1 VTGDL
6 AREPKGAAPP
16 GSPASQRAAAPTGP
30 CLSPRTRPR
39 GDGGATREGG
49 APIAARRRAGRQS
62 QREDTARIEDP
73 ALLCGQGRF
82 LDDLDPLPGT
92 LVAAIVR
99 SPHPHA
105 RITGFDA
112 RAALASPGVTA
123 VIGPQD
129 VARGLRPFPLSAHT
143 PMPYYAAATDR
154 VRFVGEPVAV
164 VVAADRYLAEDAAE
178 LIDVDYDEL
187 PAVTGTRE
195 ALADGAPCL
204 HPEAESNVATD
215 RTFSFGPVEQ
225 AFAEAGHVVC
235 GDYSFPRYSSMPLE
249 CYSVIANWTEDAAGS
264 AVETWANF
272 HGPFSMIPVVA
283 GALGLPTARLRLH
296 VPADIGGSFGIKAG
310 IYPYIALMALASK
323 HASRPVRWTEDRLE
337 HLAGS
342 SAGADRLM
350 RFEAAVT
357 ADGIVTGLRVDLTDN
372 VGAYLRPPEPS
383 TLYRCFGNITG
394 AYRIPAVHIRARAVV
409 TNTMP
414 TGLNRGFGGQQLY
427 FGLERLMDKVAASA
441 ALDPA
446 EARRRN
452 FIGPGEFPYR
462 TPTGGVYDS
471 GDYRRAF
478 DLALKNADYDSLRAE
493 QAAARARGEYF
504 GIGLAAVV
512 DPSATNIGYVALAT
526 PAPLRARGRGKSGAT
541 ELVRISVDPDGI
553 VSVLLGTVPQ
563 GQGHATVAR
572 QVVAG
577 RLGLPLEQVRALVEM
592 DTATTPWTITSGS
605 YSSRFAPLL
614 TSALADAT
622 DQIAATIRVA
632 AGVLLGAHPD
642 DLELAGGSVRHKI
655 DHGRSVTFRHA
666 AGLVHWDP
674 GSLPRGSVGHG
685 RTTPLAPPALS
696 LYAAAAFTPP
706 QATAASA
713 EDTINSSLCYG
724 FVADVAAVRIDPLTL
739 QVTVH
744 KLATVHDTGTVLN
757 QALVQGQVHGAIAHA
772 LGGAFY
778 EQMLYSEDGQPASG
792 TFMDYLCPTSAEAT
806 FPLFTDHIETPSP
819 YTRLGAK
826 GCGEGSSMSVPVAL
840 ANAVA
845 DAISPLGV
853 ELNALPVHGD
863 VLHSLI
869 EGNADGTDR
878 RRGPAEGR
886 RPGGDPH
893 PVERPA
899 HGDHLGD
906 APEDGG
912 AVRRDRR
919 R

>member
-1 VTGDL
+1 MTGDL
-6 AREPKGAAPP
+6 VRV
-16 GSPASQRAAAPTGP
+16 
-30 CLSPRTRPR
+30 
-39 GDGGATREGG
+39 
-49 APIAARRRAGRQS
+49 
-62 QREDTARIEDP
+62 EDP

-99 SPHPHA
+99 SPYPHA
-105 RITGFDA
+105 LITGFDA
-112 RAALASPGVTA
+112 SAALTSPGVTA

-129 VARGLRPFPLSAHT
+129 VARGLHPFPLSVRT

-154 VRFVGEPVAV
+154 VRFAGEPVAV

-178 LIDVDYDEL
+178 LVDVDYEEL
-187 PAVTGTRE
+187 PAVIGTRA
-195 ALADGAPCL
+195 ALADDAPRL

-225 AFAEAGHVVC
+225 SFAEACHVVS

-249 CYSVIANWTEDAAGS
+249 CYSVIANWAEDAWGAT
-264 AVETWANF
+264 VEAWANF
-272 HGPFSMIPVVA
+272 HGPFSMIPVLA
-283 GALGLPTARLRLH
+283 GALGLPAARLRLH

-323 HASRPVRWTEDRLE
+323 HAGRPVRWTEDRLE

-357 ADGIVTGLRVDLTDN
+357 ADGIVTGLQVDLIDN

-394 AYRIPAVHIRARAVV
+394 AYRIPAVRIRARAVV
-409 TNTMP
+409 TNKMP

-427 FGLERLMDKVAASA
+427 FGLERLMDKVAAVA
-441 ALDPA
+441 CLDPA

-452 FIGPGEFPYR
+452 FVTEFPYR

-471 GDYRRAF
+471 GDYRQAF
-478 DLALKNADYDSLRAE
+478 DLALKNADYDALRAE
-493 QAAARARGEYF
+493 QAAARSRGEYF

-512 DPSATNIGYVALAT
+512 DPSATNIGYIGLAT
-526 PAPLRARGRGKSGAT
+526 PAPQRAAGRGKSGST
-541 ELVRISVDPDGI
+541 ELVRISVDPGGI

-572 QVVAG
+572 QVVA
-577 RLGLPLEQVRALVEM
+577 RQLGLPPEHVRAVVEM

-614 TSALADAT
+614 TSALAEAA
-622 DQIAATIRVA
+622 DQVAAAIRVA
-632 AGVLLGAHPD
+632 GGVLLDANPD
-642 DLELAGGSVRHKI
+642 DLELSGGFVRQKN
-655 DHGRSVTFRHA
+655 DRERAVAFRHA
-666 AGLVHWDP
+666 AGLIHWDP
-674 GSLPRGSVGHG
+674 GSLPRPV
-685 RTTPLAPPALS
+685 S

-706 QATAASA
+706 QARAAGA
-713 EDTINSSLCYG
+713 DDTINSSLCYG

-739 QVTVH
+739 QLTVE
-744 KLATVHDTGTVLN
+744 KLSTVHDAGTVLN
-757 QALVQGQVHGAIAHA
+757 EALLQGQVHGAVAHA
-772 LGGAFY
+772 VGGAFY
-778 EQMLYSEDGQPASG
+778 EEMRYSDDGQLTTG
-792 TFMDYLCPTSAEAT
+792 TFMDYLCPTSAEAV
-806 FPLFTDHIETPSP
+806 FPLVSEHVQTPSP

-826 GCGEGSSMSVPVAL
+826 GCGEGSSMSVPAAL

-845 DAISPLGV
+845 DALSPLGV
-853 ELNALPVHGD
+853 DLNALPVHGD
-863 VLHSLI
+863 VLHSLM
-869 EGNADGTDR
+869 EG
-878 RRGPAEGR
+878 
-886 RPGGDPH
+886 
-893 PVERPA
+893 ER
-899 HGDHLGD
+899 
-906 APEDGG
+906 
-912 AVRRDRR
+912 
-919 R
+919 